1 MKRWIAML
9 AAVVVS
15 LAGAGRAYAQE
26 SVPGAGAVVITVI
39 PVGGTFFT
47 EGKNTKAPSFGN
59 YGVGGAVEV
68 HFNKFLSVEGDVI
81 SALGV
86 TQNLDFPNGTSNL
99 KTPNMLDYSG
109 SLVVS
114 GANHSSWVPYVAG
127 GVGGLTAF
135 NQSSV
140 AITDSTTFLTGNI
153 GGGVKWFNRT
163 ARWGFRADYR
173 FQAVRQNDNAPA
185 FFGQETRFGHRV
197 YGAVLINV
205 GK

>member
-86 TQNLDFPNGTSNL
+86 TLIAVPHALGHLERRALVRLVPQWYADSGPISIYYPTRTLLPAKTRVFVDFVIDGFRRDRL
-99 KTPNMLDYSG
+99 AERFAG
-109 SLVVS
+109 SL
-114 GANHSSWVPYVAG
+114 GEA
-127 GVGGLTAF
+127 
-135 NQSSV
+135 
-140 AITDSTTFLTGNI
+140 
-153 GGGVKWFNRT
+153 
-163 ARWGFRADYR
+163 
-173 FQAVRQNDNAPA
+173 
-185 FFGQETRFGHRV
+185 
-197 YGAVLINV
+197 
-205 GK
+205 